1 MDQGIFTSFTL
12 DWNIMK
18 TWPWYM
24 WVLFLALVLLIG
36 SIFAYIFFLYHTVG
50 FLHFYVIALLVFA
63 AFMYI
68 HTKRMA
74 AKGYHLHIHHYFLGM
89 IVMAFTCYQS
99 TFLTIVQ
106 AIFNGITI
114 EGGSRWGFDPVWEI
128 GEECQPPKDDNTVA
142 PMRQYLPRCAESN

>member
-1 MDQGIFTSFTL
+1 MNYLKHDSAPECRTYTQDDVYNYNYHVWTVAYFVGLQFTHMDQGIFTNFTL

-24 WVLFLALVLLIG
+24 WVLFLGLILLLG

-50 FLHFYVIALLVFA
+50 FLHFYVVALLVFA

-99 TFLTIVQ
+99 TFLTIV
-106 AIFNGITI
+106 
-114 EGGSRWGFDPVWEI
+114 
-128 GEECQPPKDDNTVA
+128 
-142 PMRQYLPRCAESN
+142 